1 MKTRAC
7 ITVLLAAT
15 KSCGAFVPALVSC
28 RGTVQGEH
36 LVPQSNVTPPLR
48 SSPAGASVDASPSDV
63 SPEYSSSSSSSAAT
77 TAEGDGF
84 SLANELL
91 QTVFSGVGE
100 GYIPYSEADKSA
112 IEELIV
118 ELETS
123 SPGQRTDVQF
133 PRDLDKLDGRWRLV
147 FTSNLVGL
155 GKLSP
160 IALKDVYQVVDSGAG
175 TVSNVVYATMYPP
188 LFSETWGRLGERVAD
203 LAKTVEDRISFP
215 VDFNIEHNFEVSSQ
229 SKPAQIELVQKEL
242 KLMNAED
249 AGKRSLAL
257 PALQP
262 LAKAAAGRFDTT
274 YLDRDVRVSRGR
286 FGELRVFQREV

>member
-1 MKTRAC
+1 MD
-7 ITVLLAAT
+7 
-15 KSCGAFVPALVSC
+15 AF
-28 RGTVQGEH
+28 
-36 LVPQSNVTPPLR
+36 
-48 SSPAGASVDASPSDV
+48 PSDV
-63 SPEYSSSSSSSAAT
+63 SPEYSSSSSPSAAT

-175 TVSNVVYATMYPP
+175 TVSNVVYATMSPP

-229 SKPAQIELVQKEL
+229 SKPAQVWRKKKEKSINRL
-242 KLMNAED
+242 FFVYEEKI
-249 AGKRSLAL
+249 KISLFIA
-257 PALQP
+257 
-262 LAKAAAGRFDTT
+262 D
-274 YLDRDVRVSRGR
+274 SRC
-286 FGELRVFQREV
+286 FTSM